1 MIRRNQ
7 SRSVQLAGAIS
18 GLVCLV
24 SACSLAP
31 DAVPTSNESGVA
43 EASLSSRHP
52 LDPQLPTIG
61 VILYEKVLTT
71 EVTAVFD
78 VFTKH
83 PEGSGPLFNVV
94 TVAATREVIT
104 TEDGIRI
111 VPDFSFASSPKLDV
125 LVIPSA
131 YDMSAQVRDTT
142 LIQYV
147 RDQNE
152 SSQYTMSNC
161 AGAQIVG
168 ESGIA
173 DGQKI
178 VTWIGGGV
186 ELQKEYPKLKVQ
198 DDASVT
204 FVRDGKFF
212 SSNGNLAT
220 YVSAL
225 ALLEEMTTREHRM
238 FVESYIYLERLKKWR
253 S

>member
-1 MIRRNQ
+1 
-7 SRSVQLAGAIS
+7 
-18 GLVCLV
+18 
-24 SACSLAP
+24 
-31 DAVPTSNESGVA
+31 
-43 EASLSSRHP
+43 
-52 LDPQLPTIG
+52 
-61 VILYEKVLTT
+61 
-71 EVTAVFD
+71 VTAVFD

-94 TVAATREVIT
+94 TVAATSEVVT

-111 VPDFSFASSPKLDV
+111 VPDYSFASSPRLDV

-131 YDMSAQVRDTT
+131 YDMSAHVSDTA

-152 SSQYTMSNC
+152 FSKYTMSNC

-173 DGQKI
+173 SGRKI

-186 ELQKEYPKLKVQ
+186 ELQQEYPDLDVQ
-198 DDASVT
+198 DDATVA

-220 YVSAL
+220 YIAAL
-225 ALLEEMTTREHRM
+225 ALLEEMTTREHRR
-238 FVESYIYLERLKKWR
+238 FVESYVYLERLRQWQP
-253 S
+253 